1 MVAMGLVV
9 LLLLFFN
16 VPFFSSKNSLIKTYP
31 VTNTPA
37 EKELGTKFPTSDIMS
52 IPPSTVTVT
61 EQLTVTVPVSIVHTK
76 TVTTS
81 TTVTPQSKS
90 SRRPGSTI
98 VLSAITS
105 SVNVPRA
112 SLIPRQPDI
121 DYGYEFGYDDNS
133 IQMFLETEQSVLL
146 RLPRAYRDSTTPRPK
161 VKIAVLRD
169 GKPVTFEFR
178 EWKKNDLAF
187 IRWSTGELHDH
198 LEIKIWTESHP
209 LIHETIVVD
218 YTEPIIDPR
227 LWEILEKSQL
237 AAWKR
242 AMKMSGTIDE
252 KVRLFAKE
260 VKDRVSDP
268 ANYVAMEEKVGE
280 YIRLAK
286 KLQDDVRDVTGRH
299 IEGVKLKYP
308 RIFTKP
314 TLSEEDIKRFGEF
327 KERVQKQMD
336 EYIHLAQKQA
346 FKLSNRVKERFAKSG
361 GKRKSWDCVK
371 DWYENPSCTEK
382 GQRCRGNDG
391 SRWRKFTAGRYDL

>member
-1 MVAMGLVV
+1 MALVI

-16 VPFFSSKNSLIKTYP
+16 VPFFSKSGPIETYP
-31 VTNTPA
+31 VANTPT
-37 EKELGTKFPTSDIMS
+37 EKELSPTSDIMS
-52 IPPSTVTVT
+52 IPHSTVTVT

-98 VLSAITS
+98 LLNAITS

-121 DYGYEFGYDDNS
+121 DYGYEFGYDDNT
-133 IQMFLETEQSVLL
+133 IQMFLETERSVLL
-146 RLPRAYRDSTTPRPK
+146 RLPRIYRDSTTPRPK
-161 VKIAVLRD
+161 VKIAVLRG

-187 IRWSTGELHDH
+187 IRWSTRDMHDH
-198 LEIKIWTESHP
+198 LEIKVWTESHP
-209 LIHETIVVD
+209 LIHETVIVD

-227 LWEILEKSQL
+227 LWEILEKSQI

-252 KVRLFAKE
+252 KVRSFAKE

-268 ANYVAMEEKVGE
+268 AHYIPMEEKVGE
-280 YIRLAK
+280 YMRLAK
-286 KLQDDVRDVTGRH
+286 KLRSDVRDVTGRH
-299 IEGVKLKYP
+299 FESVKTKYP
-308 RIFTKP
+308 RLFTKP
-314 TLSEEDIKRFGEF
+314 TLSDEDIKRFGEF
-327 KERVQKQMD
+327 KEHVQKQVD
-336 EYIHLAQKQA
+336 EYVHLAQKQA
-346 FKLSNRVKERFAKSG
+346 SKLSNRMKDRFSKSG
-361 GKRKSWDCVK
+361 GKKESWNGVK
-371 DWYENPSCTEK
+371 DWYKNPSCTGK
-382 GQRCRGNDG
+382 AQRCGGNIG